1 MICCIQQICNRYAK
15 CRCSHFIIMEGD
27 MNDLSNKGLKR
38 HKVGLLA
45 VVGTIYS
52 LTAAGAY
59 GIEDM
64 VPSVGPGLC
73 MVMLIIIPLVWAY
86 PQAFVCAEMGS
97 IDGCH
102 SAVNFLD
109 DDVSCR
115 SADYAD
121 NTE

>member
-1 MICCIQQICNRYAK
+1 
-15 CRCSHFIIMEGD
+15 MEGD

-73 MVMLIIIPLVWAY
+73 MVMLILNFGGSRWAGGELWEATLIP
-86 PQAFVCAEMGS
+86 
-97 IDGCH
+97 
-102 SAVNFLD
+102 
-109 DDVSCR
+109 
-115 SADYAD
+115 
-121 NTE
+121 